1 MSEFSLEGREYIA
14 LNDLLK
20 ITGLCD
26 SGGAAKA
33 VISEGKVKV
42 GGHTE
47 LRKTC
52 KIRNGQVVE
61 YAGQVI
67 TVTSGN
73 C

>member
-1 MSEFSLEGREYIA
+1 MRDFSLDGREYIA

-33 VISEGKVKV
+33 EIAAGKVKV
-42 GGHTE
+42 GGQTE

-52 KIRNGQVVE
+52 KIRNGQVVS
-61 YAGQVI
+61 YAGEVI
-67 TVTSGN
+67 TITA
-73 C
+73 